1 MLLNLWSPILLLKLS
16 IDRLSNMMGDHRLS
30 NMMGDCLGKIWHYW
44 SCKLSA
50 QCQEDVCTMPN
61 NFTAFGLKI
70 LTETRCLHSVCM
82 LPAHC
87 TYFAWDIVGCM
98 VLSTQMDGF
107 QTYVEL
113 GGLLQYL
120 LHYKSGVVEVL
131 LFPGRIMEDIGQ
143 FNFQLI

>member
-1 MLLNLWSPILLLKLS
+1 
-16 IDRLSNMMGDHRLS
+16 MM
-30 NMMGDCLGKIWHYW
+30 
-44 SCKLSA
+44 
-50 QCQEDVCTMPN
+50 
-61 NFTAFGLKI
+61 
-70 LTETRCLHSVCM
+70 RCLHAVCM
-82 LPAHC
+82 LPACC

-131 LFPGRIMEDIGQ
+131 FPGRIMEGIGK
-143 FNFQLI
+143 FNSHFIHKVVKMYKYKKYPT